1 MTDTKTTTKEINK
14 TASKPTETSALAA
27 RRNESAATDNIYL
40 AFLQKAFPAFG
51 IPADALKKVEE
62 SKNDELAKSLLIAG
76 LSGMTWSMLNF
87 SSDALADAEK
97 MNDFVKGVLRDRF
110 RENDS
115 LADEIKDAMKANAQV
130 SAGWQAAFDEMKKL
144 YDGSISEMREQ
155 LKNVRAEMD
164 ELRKKAAASIE
175 PAVQSSGNAE
185 AQRHPVPAFLRGQI
199 PAAASMSA
207 PAVPQDQAPTAT
219 PAVKPRRL
227 FGRKAAPDPEPA
239 FDAVEYQQNY
249 LIFMKKFLENDDY
262 SADQKKFLLECWNNG
277 DSVAKIETFAR
288 PKFDVA
294 FMRDVRAALEKR
306 NGKK

>member
-1 MTDTKTTTKEINK
+1 MTETKTTSKEINK
-14 TASKPTETSALAA
+14 TASKSAETSAPAA
-27 RRNESAATDNIYL
+27 SAKESSSTDNIYL
-40 AFLQKAFPAFG
+40 AFLQKAFPSFG

-62 SKNDELAKSLLIAG
+62 SHNVELAKSLLIAG
-76 LSGMTWSMLNF
+76 LSGMTWDMLNLKY
-87 SSDALADAEK
+87 DNAEK
-97 MNDFVKGVLRDRF
+97 MNESLKEILHDRF

-115 LADEIKDAMKANAQV
+115 LAHEIKDAMKTNAQV

-144 YDGSISEMREQ
+144 YDGGISEMREQ
-155 LKNVRAEMD
+155 VKNVRAEMD
-164 ELRKKAAASIE
+164 ELRKKPVA
-175 PAVQSSGNAE
+175 PAVSPT
-185 AQRHPVPAFLRGQI
+185 PVTPQVQI
-199 PAAASMSA
+199 PAA
-207 PAVPQDQAPTAT
+207 T
-219 PAVKPRRL
+219 PEEKPHRF
-227 FGRKAAPDPEPA
+227 FGRKAAPNPEPA

>member
-1 MTDTKTTTKEINK
+1 MTETKTTVKEN
-14 TASKPTETSALAA
+14 SKAVPKPAETSTSVASGK
-27 RRNESAATDNIYL
+27 ESTATDNIYL
-40 AFLQKAFPAFG
+40 AFLQNAFPSFG

-62 SKNDELAKSLLIAG
+62 SHNDELAKSLLIAG
-76 LSGMTWSMLNF
+76 LSGMTWGMLNL
-87 SSDALADAEK
+87 SSEALKDTEK
-97 MNDFVKGVLRDRF
+97 MNESVKDTLRDRF
-110 RENDS
+110 RENDT
-115 LADEIKDAMKANAQV
+115 LAGDIREAMKANAQV
-130 SAGWQAAFDEMKKL
+130 SAGWQVAFDEMKKL
-144 YDGSISEMREQ
+144 YDGGLSEMREQ

-164 ELRKKAAASIE
+164 ELRKKAAAPIE

-185 AQRHPVPAFLRGQI
+185 AQRHPVPAFLRDQI
-199 PAAASMSA
+199 PVTSQAQT
-207 PAVPQDQAPTAT
+207 PAAT
-219 PAVKPRRL
+219 PAARPRRF

-262 SADQKKFLLECWNNG
+262 KPDQKKFLLECWNAG